1 MKRSD
6 FPLKALALRGYQ
18 NPRIVRECHL
28 PKAFKGFAEHTI
40 ANYGSALH
48 EHIFRGNSLTSY
60 HGPVHYPCVTLDL
73 DRRKS
78 SLASLAKA
86 LAEFIELLKFE
97 HSIPTEYL
105 RIYYSGANG
114 FHLEIPSK
122 IFDIRPGYNLEVKV
136 SGLVRRLVSGLSVAQ
151 YVDWGV
157 FTRHRLIRLN
167 NSINPKSG
175 KYKIAITLNELR
187 GCYGR

>member
-1 MKRSD
+1 MIIGD
-6 FPLKALALRGYQ
+6 YE
-18 NPRIVRECHL
+18 NIRIVRNCHL
-28 PKAFKGFAEHTI
+28 PLRFDGLGEYTISSYRSQFAEHLKRRMTI
-40 ANYGSALH
+40 SSYFGPTY
-48 EHIFRGNSLTSY
+48 LTFI
-60 HGPVHYPCVTLDL
+60 TLDL

-86 LAEFIELLKFE
+86 LVEFIELLKLE
-97 HSIPTEYL
+97 HSIPPEYL